1 MIQWIQNRQWLPNIL
16 LASIL
21 FILLAAF
28 ECLSGNPFALFA
40 VLPISLALLVVRR
53 FTFLALSLL
62 VLWASLSYIF
72 DTGIAFSALGVFILA
87 FLIAMPP
94 QLLTRLAGLILCF
107 LALVT
112 VGLRL
117 SQSNT
122 LNAPASL
129 VGSQIFLAIT
139 CLLLLFF
146 LGRYTSLQINREPE
160 MSLVAAVKAEAAHLS
175 LRLAEQE
182 QRFQIAR
189 EISEVVLQDVTAVL
203 SQAEGGSYAAKVDP
217 SAAER
222 VLQRISLD
230 ARSAH
235 QELRRLYSQLNRN
248 LELQSAPPGIDD
260 IEALV
265 ISLREYGYS
274 ATLTQS
280 GNRFSITEGAELAIY
295 RMIFDSLENIKQHVP
310 ISASVSID
318 FIWVEDGMQFLVKD
332 NGIETLN
339 RELKAKAE
347 IAGEKF
353 DGGYDIQTDID
364 TLVQPIVGLGITT
377 MRERA
382 ALYGGSVDV
391 SRVAGVGFTVSA
403 IFPHLKA
410 TAGRNFNE

>member
-1 MIQWIQNRQWLPNIL
+1 MVFL
-16 LASIL
+16 LAMSSL
-21 FILLAAF
+21 FLLR
-28 ECLSGNPFALFA
+28 LS
-40 VLPISLALLVVRR
+40 
-53 FTFLALSLL
+53 
-62 VLWASLSYIF
+62 
-72 DTGIAFSALGVFILA
+72 
-87 FLIAMPP
+87 
-94 QLLTRLAGLILCF
+94 GLILCF
-107 LALVT
+107 LALVS
-112 VGLRL
+112 VGIRL
-117 SQSNT
+117 SQSRAFD
-122 LNAPASL
+122 APASL

-160 MSLVAAVKAEAAHLS
+160 MSLVAAVRAEAANLS

-217 SAAER
+217 DAAGR
-222 VLQRISLD
+222 VLQRISID

-248 LELQSAPPGIDD
+248 LELQAAPPGIDD
-260 IEALV
+260 LEALV
-265 ISLREYGYS
+265 ISLREFGYS
-274 ATLTQS
+274 ATLSQS

-295 RMIFDSLENIKQHVP
+295 RMIFDALENIKQHVP
-310 ISASVSID
+310 IGASVSID

-339 RELKAKAE
+339 RELRAKAE
-347 IAGEKF
+347 ISGEKF
-353 DGGYDIQTDID
+353 DSGYDVQTDID
-364 TLVQPIVGLGITT
+364 SLVQPVVGLSITT

-382 ALYGGSVDV
+382 GLYGGSVDV
-391 SRVAGVGFTVSA
+391 NRVPGVGFTVSA

-410 TAGRNFNE
+410 TAGRSFND